1 MAKLPIII
9 DTDPGVDDFFCIAIG
24 LTYQNVFD
32 VCGITTM
39 GGNNYTE
46 VTTQNALNIVE
57 LLKKD
62 CDVIKGSTSYLK
74 EEFAE
79 PVAKFHGAN
88 GLGDINLKRSNK
100 HPLDITVEDFIYQTA
115 KKHSKQL
122 VLVPVAPLTNIA
134 KAFLKY
140 PDLKNHLKKIV
151 LMGGSTDKGNITKY
165 AEANIA
171 HDRFAADVVFNS
183 GVDID
188 MIGLNVTL
196 KANLPREVFDPIS
209 SHFPTDLRKVMQ
221 SLIDFRKGEPMHDA
235 VAISS
240 LIDTEVLKFENAY
253 VYIELDDKERYG
265 QTGCDFS
272 SDKPNCKVDTSINL
286 EKYYNVI
293 KNMYQN

>member
-24 LTYQNVFD
+24 LTYQDVFD

-46 VTTQNALNIVE
+46 VTTQNALDIVE

-62 CDVIKGSTSYLK
+62 CVVVKGSTSYLK

-79 PVAKFHGAN
+79 PVFKFHGAN
-88 GLGDINLKRSNK
+88 GLADINLKRSNK
-100 HPLDITVEDFIYQTA
+100 HALDIPVEDFIYQTA
-115 KKHSKQL
+115 KKYSKQL
-122 VLVPVAPLTNIA
+122 VLVPVTPLTNIA
-134 KAFLKY
+134 NAFLKY

-165 AEANIA
+165 AEANIG
-171 HDRFAADVVFNS
+171 HDRYAADVVFNS

-188 MIGLNVTL
+188 MVGLNVTL

-209 SHFPTDLRKVMQ
+209 SHFPTNLRKVMK

-265 QTGCDFS
+265 QTVCDFS
-272 SDKPNCKVDTSINL
+272 SSKPNCRVATSINL
-286 EKYYNVI
+286 DKYYNVI
-293 KNMYQN
+293 KKMY